1 MCISLHTDSR
11 SNPAFLEL
19 HLESSDTNNH
29 ETRSQNHRLTDS
41 NTASV
46 RHDSPLD
53 RKYQDKVTSN
63 DGVHTMGMLL
73 FCCIL
78 LSALT
83 GINMQSNSLKLES
96 DRIMAEIRH
105 IKLKSMNR
113 CLYEESD
120 MLGIEC
126 GQDIPNYA
134 LGTSSWPWMCNEIS

>member
-11 SNPAFLEL
+11 SNPAFLDL

-29 ETRSQNHRLTDS
+29 ESRSQNHRLTDS

-46 RHDSPLD
+46 RHDST
-53 RKYQDKVTSN
+53 YQYKETSN

-96 DRIMAEIRH
+96 DKIMAEIRH

-134 LGTSSWPWMCNEIS
+134 LGTSS